1 MSHLFLSG
9 CHILCIEII
18 CLSSYVITAVYFP
31 PVYALITLLSPTASI
46 EAESCASFK
55 VSSIYRNSSLLNI
68 LTADSNTS
76 SSNEYLKKKA
86 VHFILSSFAL
96 FWSLHLPFSVQI
108 QDISFS
114 PLPSHMQVLILSL
127 SPEVFFLPV
136 TITKTSVHFLFV
148 SLTCA

>member
-1 MSHLFLSG
+1 MSYLFLSG

-127 SPEVFFLPV
+127 SPEVSFSSCHYHQDFCP
-136 TITKTSVHFLFV
+136 FP
-148 SLTCA
+148 SLYH

>member
-96 FWSLHLPFSVQI
+96 FLVSSSAVFCTDSRYIFLSSAFSHASFNSFSV
-108 QDISFS
+108 S
-114 PLPSHMQVLILSL
+114 
-127 SPEVFFLPV
+127 
-136 TITKTSVHFLFV
+136 
-148 SLTCA
+148 

>member
-1 MSHLFLSG
+1 MSYLFLSG

-76 SSNEYLKKKA
+76 SSNEYLKKKGCPFYLKFLCSFFGL
-86 VHFILSSFAL
+86 FICRFLYRFKIYP
-96 FWSLHLPFSVQI
+96 SLLC
-108 QDISFS
+108 
-114 PLPSHMQVLILSL
+114 L
-127 SPEVFFLPV
+127 
-136 TITKTSVHFLFV
+136 
-148 SLTCA
+148 LTCKF

>member
-1 MSHLFLSG
+1 MSHTLYRNNMSVLICNNS
-9 CHILCIEII
+9 CI
-18 CLSSYVITAVYFP
+18 FP

-127 SPEVFFLPV
+127 SPEVSFSSCHYHQDFCP
-136 TITKTSVHFLFV
+136 FP
-148 SLTCA
+148 SLYH